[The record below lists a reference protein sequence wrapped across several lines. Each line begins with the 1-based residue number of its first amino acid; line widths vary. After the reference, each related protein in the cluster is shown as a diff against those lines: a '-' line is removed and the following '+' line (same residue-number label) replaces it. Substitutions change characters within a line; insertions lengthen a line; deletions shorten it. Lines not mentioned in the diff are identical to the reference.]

1 MTEREAPANSS
12 ILNYL
17 SSLSKLYNHQ
27 ENFTQETERTLFS
40 SWFLINKQV
49 NITSGLKL
57 LNYGTIKG
65 SKLAMGTD

>member
-1 MTEREAPANSS
+1 MTEREAAANSS

-49 NITSGLKL
+49 NITSGPKL